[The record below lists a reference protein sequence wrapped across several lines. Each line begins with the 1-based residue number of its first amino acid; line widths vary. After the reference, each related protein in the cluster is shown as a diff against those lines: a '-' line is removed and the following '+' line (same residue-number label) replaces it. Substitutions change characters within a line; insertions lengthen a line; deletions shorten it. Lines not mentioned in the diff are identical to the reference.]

1 MDNKIHIEPEG
12 VRATFD
18 DTFTTEEKRDWE
30 KHWAELGPSA
40 QREMWER
47 LAITPLKIVV
57 RPWWQ
62 KIAVAPVAFW
72 KHYKLSR
79 KHMGRFHSLRW
90 AFVWTGLLLFPKLF
104 VK

>member
-1 MDNKIHIEPEG
+1 MDDQKAVGI
-12 VRATFD
+12 TFD
-18 DTFTTEEKRDWE
+18 DTFTSEEKRDWE
-30 KHWAELGPSA
+30 QHWAALDPSA

-79 KHMGRFHSLRW
+79 KYMGRLHSIRW
-90 AFVWTGLLLFPKLF
+90 AFAWAGMLLFPRLF
-104 VK
+104 VGQK